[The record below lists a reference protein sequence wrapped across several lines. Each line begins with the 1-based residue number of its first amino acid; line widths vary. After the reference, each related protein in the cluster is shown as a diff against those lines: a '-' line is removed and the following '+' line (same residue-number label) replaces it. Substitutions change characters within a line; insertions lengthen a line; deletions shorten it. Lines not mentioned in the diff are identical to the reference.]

1 MSHNNFT
8 GKAIIFSA
16 PSGAGKT
23 TIVKSLIAN
32 KLPLSFSISACSR
45 QMRENE
51 INGKDYHFLSI
62 EDFKQKINEQAFIE
76 WEEVYENNYYGTLKS
91 EIERVWNDK
100 KHVVF
105 DVDVVG
111 GLNLKRHFGDNALAI
126 FIEPPSLDVLFKR
139 LENRATETEKSLN
152 KRIEKAIQEKYDM
165 IHIATHA
172 EFKPGGPNASRLF
185 SGTTPITLDNFSI
198 LSCVQA
204 SRALWLKDG

>member
-1 MSHNNFT
+1 MSNRSFK

-23 TIVKSLIAN
+23 TIVKSLLE
-32 KLPLSFSISACSR
+32 KELPLLFSISACSR
-45 QMRENE
+45 NRRPNE
-51 INGKDYHFLSI
+51 INGKDYHFLTVD
-62 EDFKQKINEQAFIE
+62 DFKSKITNNAFIE

-91 EIERVWNDK
+91 EIERIWNSHQ
-100 KHVVF
+100 HVVF

-152 KRIEKAIQEKYDM
+152 KRIEKAIQEMKFSSSFDL
-165 IHIATHA
+165 III
-172 EFKPGGPNASRLF
+172 NDRLEE
-185 SGTTPITLDNFSI
+185 TK
-198 LSCVQA
+198 
-204 SRALWLKDG
+204 KDAFEKVSKFLES